1 MLLARIAL
9 ALVALAACA
18 FFAVGIH
25 QAHDVSAAQG
35 ILDSAKVTT
44 SQALRARSQL
54 DSAGFLNP
62 DRTVAVTRGQL
73 DLRLND
79 PAAAFAV
86 FRRLVSQEPENVQAW
101 LGLTESAYG
110 KPILGVALRKLAALD
125 PLDSK
130 SHQ

>member
-9 ALVALAACA
+9 ALAVLAACA
-18 FFAVGIH
+18 FFALGIH
-25 QAHDVSAAQG
+25 QAQDLSAAQG
-35 ILDSAKVTT
+35 VLDGAKVTT
-44 SQALRARSQL
+44 SQAARARSLL
-54 DSAGFLNP
+54 DSAGSLNP
-62 DRTVAVTRGQL
+62 DRTVALTRGEI

-79 PAAAFAV
+79 TAAAYVV

-110 KPILGVALRKLAALD
+110 KPILGVALGKLAALD

-130 SHQ
+130 SH